1 MKLYNLFEEVIFEET
16 AMLLLESVS
25 EQQVID
31 AIKNKYHVHILYDD
45 YPNAVPSVPPS
56 KRYIEIYVLGVTT
69 AGNKAIRAWQM
80 GGPSKTTKGG
90 AWKVFRLDR
99 IRAWMPTKVK
109 WAKSISDLYPNDP
122 SIPTYNKTNGG
133 SDKLMTSIIAK
144 ADVSVPTPT
153 PAPAQVKTIRQKPY
167 EKLLAQ
173 KLAKKDSA
181 YISKGA
187 AKPNVKPSPLDTS
200 KTTAPKNNKQ
210 QKDKKI

>member
-1 MKLYNLFEEVIFEET
+1 VKLYNLFEEVILEQT
-16 AMLLLESVS
+16 GQLLVESVS

-45 YPNAVPSVPPS
+45 YPDRVPSVPPS
-56 KRYIEIYVLGVTT
+56 KRYIEVYNLGLTK

-90 AWKVFRLDR
+90 AWKMFRLDR

-109 WAKSISDLYPNDP
+109 WNRTISDLYPNDP
-122 SIPTYNKTNGG
+122 NIPKYNKTNGG
-133 SDKLMTSIIAK
+133 DDKLMTNIIAK
-144 ADVSVPTPT
+144 ADIAGPTLT
-153 PAPAQVKTIRQKPY
+153 ISKTQKPKQKPY

-173 KLAKKDSA
+173 RLAKKDSA
-181 YISKGA
+181 YVAKGN

-200 KTTAPKNNKQ
+200 KTTAPKNNKIE
-210 QKDKKI
+210 KIET